1 MPEVFPN
8 WHPAIVHFPIALTV
22 TATLLLLAGRLSPG
36 NRQLTASGRLL
47 LPLAALSALLAVALG
62 WQAYSTVEHD
72 AAGHLVM
79 LRHRNWAMSATLAL
93 VALAVWDALRQRAEK
108 EISAALLPALLIL
121 SGSLGVTGW
130 LGGEMVYR
138 HGIGVSAAAF
148 SSPVVPPPPA
158 MATEPLPA
166 APAAVPETRPA
177 AAHVEH
183 VHRDGQRH
191 RH

>member
-36 NRQLTASGRLL
+36 NRQLTVSGRL

-79 LRHRNWAMSATLAL
+79 LRHRNWAMSATFAL
-93 VALAVWDALRQRAEK
+93 VALAVWDSLRQRAGK
-108 EISAALLPALLIL
+108 EIGATLLPALLIL
-121 SGSLGVTGW
+121 SGCLGVTGW

-148 SSPVVPPPPA
+148 ASPAVPP
-158 MATEPLPA
+158 PA

-177 AAHVEH
+177 APRGEH